1 MGAVSVSDSLSLSD
15 VITPYNLAINLPT
28 DGIALSDSVSP
39 LVTISL
45 PFSDKITLIDSVIY
59 TLFSPFVRVAGDAIN
74 LADGITFAG
83 IGVISEGDT
92 LSLSDGYVISPSIIE
107 SDTFTF
113 SDIIGISIPT
123 GESDSYTLSDT
134 IGLTLS
140 SSIQSLTV
148 TAVDSIFLLDSDSLT
163 GPQFAKVGDL
173 MLFQDDQAISLNST
187 LNSYLRRYLNDLPTP
202 TPTP

>member
-1 MGAVSVSDSLSLSD
+1 MGTVSVTDSLSLSD

-28 DGIALSDSVSP
+28 DGITLSDSVSP

-45 PFSDKITLIDSVIY
+45 LFNDEITLIDSVIY

-74 LADGITFAG
+74 LADGITFTG
-83 IGVISEGDT
+83 TGVISEGDT

-113 SDIIGISIPT
+113 SDTIGISIPT

-134 IGLTLS
+134 VGLTLS
-140 SSIQSLTV
+140 SSTQSLTV

-173 MLFQDDQAISLNST
+173 ILFQDGQAVSLNST

-202 TPTP
+202 TS